1 MKTSEKK
8 HITEIGKKI
17 AAILLALGLVCG
29 IGATAVACEDN
40 SEQGGQ
46 ESTDNQRPENPSG
59 EDKEDAEDTDNS
71 DGDIEEPEN
80 PGGDIEEPENP
91 GGEIE
96 EPENPGGDI
105 GEPEDPDDNIEEP
118 ENPDGNTETPGGN
131 AEDQKNPFVI
141 DTISELTEYKGETF
155 YNYFNDNYLST
166 VLTKLAGRSAVVE
179 NSENFEWAITGTE
192 GETITELQVRFIYHK
207 KGAYIYYVGTVVP
220 TEAITV
226 NDILTGNIKEIS
238 TLPAYSAN
246 TIEAD
251 MEQNQPLAEAIV
263 TKLGGTLADSDLLL
277 LGMDTASTDPQ
288 YSWVRNC
295 YVKQIT
301 ETGVNEYT
309 ITINA
314 INASGENLINQL
326 ILNLQADEY
335 KNGKVENN
343 VISLAPAFDENSLDK
358 QTPEFEPDLADNG

>member
-29 IGATAVACEDN
+29 IGAAAVACEDN
-40 SEQGGQ
+40 PEQGGQ
-46 ESTDNQRPENPSG
+46 ENTDNRQPENPEG
-59 EDKEDAEDTDNS
+59 EDKD
-71 DGDIEEPEN
+71 DGDN
-80 PGGDIEEPENP
+80 TGNTND
-91 GGEIE
+91 
-96 EPENPGGDI
+96 DI
-105 GEPEDPDDNIEEP
+105 GGSGNPPDDNIEEP

-131 AEDQKNPFVI
+131 TEDQKNPFVI
-141 DTISELTEYKGETF
+141 DTISELTEYKGKTF
-155 YNYFNDNYLST
+155 YNYLNDNYLST

-192 GETITELQVRFIYHK
+192 GETITELQVRFVYHK

-220 TEAITV
+220 NEAIAI
-226 NDILTGNIKEIS
+226 NDIFNSSVKNLLIYKNYT
-238 TLPAYSAN
+238 AN

-277 LGMDTASTDPQ
+277 ITMDNTSTDPQ
-288 YSWVRNC
+288 YSSVRSC

-301 ETGVNEYT
+301 ETGVNEYQ
-309 ITINA
+309 ISI
-314 INASGENLINQL
+314 ASPGGDGSIATLLKSLAE
-326 ILNLQADEY
+326 DKY
-335 KNGKVENN
+335 KDQKVENN
-343 VISLAPAFDENSLDK
+343 VILLAPAFDENSLDK
-358 QTPEFEPDLADNG
+358 QTPEFESELENNG

>member
-80 PGGDIEEPENP
+80 PGG
-91 GGEIE
+91 EIE
-96 EPENPGGDI
+96 EPENPG
-105 GEPEDPDDNIEEP
+105 ENVEEP
-118 ENPDGNTETPGGN
+118 ENPNEDTQNPENPEEGDGNNE
-131 AEDQKNPFVI
+131 ESEIPFIV
-141 DTISELTEYKGETF
+141 DTISELTEYKGKTF
-155 YNYFNDNYLST
+155 YNYLNDNYLST

-179 NSENFEWAITGTE
+179 KSENFEWAITGTE
-192 GETITELQVRFIYHK
+192 GETITELQVRFVYHTDI
-207 KGAYIYYVGTVVP
+207 GGYRYFVGTFIP
-220 TEAITV
+220 NEAISIA
-226 NDILTGNIKEIS
+226 DILNGNTKS
-238 TLPAYSAN
+238 HDVLPAYTASVV
-246 TIEAD
+246 EAD

-277 LGMDTASTDPQ
+277 LGMDNVSTD
-288 YSWVRNC
+288 SDFSAVRCC

-301 ETGVNEYT
+301 ETGVNEYE
-309 ITINA
+309 IIISANAGGDINHLLA
-314 INASGENLINQL
+314 KIESN
-326 ILNLQADEY
+326 EY
-335 KNGKVENN
+335 KGGKVENN
-343 VISLAPAFDENSLDK
+343 VILLAPAFDENSLDK
-358 QTPEFEPDLADNG
+358 QTPEFEPVFADNG

>member
-40 SEQGGQ
+40 PEQGGQ

-80 PGGDIEEPENP
+80 PGEDIGEPENP
-91 GGEIE
+91 GE
-96 EPENPGGDI
+96 DI

-131 AEDQKNPFVI
+131 TEDQKNPFVI

-155 YNYFNDNYLST
+155 YNYFNDNYLSS
-166 VLTKLAGRSAVVE
+166 VVTKLAGRSAVVE

-192 GETITELQVRFIYHK
+192 GETITELQVRFVYHTEK
-207 KGAYIYYVGTVVP
+207 SYMYYVGTVNP
-220 TEAITV
+220 NENITI
-226 NDILTGNIKEIS
+226 NDILNGQSIS
-238 TLPAYSAN
+238 ASIIYDYTAN

-277 LGMDTASTDPQ
+277 LAMNNASTDPQ
-288 YSWVRNC
+288 YSWVRSC
-295 YVKQIT
+295 VVKQIT

-314 INASGENLINQL
+314 RNTSEENLINQL

>member
-40 SEQGGQ
+40 PEQGGQ

-80 PGGDIEEPENP
+80 PGG
-91 GGEIE
+91 EIE
-96 EPENPGGDI
+96 EPENPG
-105 GEPEDPDDNIEEP
+105 ENVEEP
-118 ENPDGNTETPGGN
+118 ENPNEDTQNPENPEEGDGNNE
-131 AEDQKNPFVI
+131 ESEIPFIV
-141 DTISELTEYKGETF
+141 DTISELTEYKGKTF
-155 YNYFNDNYLST
+155 YNYLNDNYLSS
-166 VLTKLAGRSAVVE
+166 VVTKLAGRSAVVE
-179 NSENFEWAITGTE
+179 NAEGFEWAITGTE

-220 TEAITV
+220 NEAIAI
-226 NDILTGNIKEIS
+226 NDIFNSSVKNLLIYKNYT
-238 TLPAYSAN
+238 AN

-277 LGMDTASTDPQ
+277 IAMENTSTDPEF
-288 YSWVRNC
+288 SSIRGC
-295 YVKQIT
+295 IVKQIT
-301 ETGVNEYT
+301 ATGVNEYQ
-309 ITINA
+309 ILI
-314 INASGENLINQL
+314 ASPGGDGSIATLLKSLAE
-326 ILNLQADEY
+326 DKY
-335 KNGKVENN
+335 KNQKVENN
-343 VISLAPAFDENSLDK
+343 VILLAPAFDENSLDK
-358 QTPEFEPDLADNG
+358 QTPEFESELENNG

>member
-29 IGATAVACEDN
+29 IGAAAVACEDN
-40 SEQGGQ
+40 TEQGGQ
-46 ESTDNQRPENPSG
+46 ENTDNRQPENPEG
-59 EDKEDAEDTDNS
+59 EDKDDGDNTGNTNDDIGGS
-71 DGDIEEPEN
+71 GNPDGDI
-80 PGGDIEEPENP
+80 GEPENP

-96 EPENPGGDI
+96 
-105 GEPEDPDDNIEEP
+105 EPEDPDDNIEEP

-131 AEDQKNPFVI
+131 TEDQKNPFVI

-155 YNYFNDNYLST
+155 YNYLNDNYLSS
-166 VLTKLAGRSAVVE
+166 VLTKLVGRSAVVE

-192 GETITELQVRFIYHK
+192 GETITELQVRFVYHK
-207 KGAYIYYVGTVVP
+207 KRAYIYYVGTVIP
-220 TEAITV
+220 NEAISIA
-226 NDILTGNIKEIS
+226 DILNGNTKS
-238 TLPAYSAN
+238 HDVLPAYTASVV
-246 TIEAD
+246 EAD

-277 LGMDTASTDPQ
+277 LTMDNASTDPVLHE
-288 YSWVRNC
+288 VRIV

-301 ETGVNEYT
+301 ATG
-309 ITINA
+309 
-314 INASGENLINQL
+314 INQFKVTIAAKNGSGDISHL
-326 ILNLQADEY
+326 ISNLQTNQY
-335 KNGKVENN
+335 KDSIVENN
-343 VISLAPAFDENSLDK
+343 VISLAPAFDDNSLDK

>member
-29 IGATAVACEDN
+29 IGAAAVACEDN
-40 SEQGGQ
+40 TEQGGQ
-46 ESTDNQRPENPSG
+46 ENTDNRQPENPEG
-59 EDKEDAEDTDNS
+59 EDKDDGDNTGNTNDDTGGSGNP
-71 DGDIEEPEN
+71 DGDI
-80 PGGDIEEPENP
+80 G
-91 GGEIE
+91 

-131 AEDQKNPFVI
+131 TEDQKNPFVI
-141 DTISELTEYKGETF
+141 DTINELKEYKGKTF

-166 VLTKLAGRSAVVE
+166 VVTKLAGRSAVVE
-179 NSENFEWAITGTE
+179 NADNIEWAITGTE
-192 GETITELQVRFIYHK
+192 AETITKLQLRFIYHDED
-207 KGAYIYYVGTVVP
+207 GTYMYYVATVTP
-220 TEAITV
+220 SDAISID
-226 NDILTGNIKEIS
+226 DILNNTDLSTPVIS
-238 TLPAYSAN
+238 REYFAN
-246 TIEAD
+246 TIESQMA
-251 MEQNQPLAEAIV
+251 ERQPLAEAIV

-277 LGMDTASTDPQ
+277 LTMNNASTDPQ
-288 YSWVRNC
+288 YSWVRSC
-295 YVKQIT
+295 VVKQIT

-314 INASGENLINQL
+314 RNTSWENLINQL

-358 QTPEFEPDLADNG
+358 QTPEFESELENNG

>member
-29 IGATAVACEDN
+29 IGAAAVACEDN
-40 SEQGGQ
+40 TEQGGQ
-46 ESTDNQRPENPSG
+46 ENTDNRQPENPEG
-59 EDKEDAEDTDNS
+59 EDKGDGDNTGNTNDDIGGS
-71 DGDIEEPEN
+71 GNPDGDI
-80 PGGDIEEPENP
+80 G
-91 GGEIE
+91 

-131 AEDQKNPFVI
+131 TEDQKIPFVI
-141 DTISELTEYKGETF
+141 DTINELKEYKGKTF
-155 YNYFNDNYLST
+155 YNYF
-166 VLTKLAGRSAVVE
+166 AGRSAVVE

-192 GETITELQVRFIYHK
+192 GETITELQVRFVYHK

-277 LGMDTASTDPQ
+277 IVMEGTSTDPQ
-288 YSWVRNC
+288 YSWVRSC

-301 ETGVNEYT
+301 ETGVNEYQ
-309 ITINA
+309 ISI
-314 INASGENLINQL
+314 ASPGGDGSIATLLKSLAE
-326 ILNLQADEY
+326 DKY
-335 KNGKVENN
+335 KNQKVENN
-343 VISLAPAFDENSLDK
+343 VILLAPAFDENSLDK
-358 QTPEFEPDLADNG
+358 QTPEFESDHSDNG

>member
-29 IGATAVACEDN
+29 IGAAAVACEDN
-40 SEQGGQ
+40 PEQGGQ
-46 ESTDNQRPENPSG
+46 ENTDNRQPENPEG
-59 EDKEDAEDTDNS
+59 EDKDDGDNTGNTNDDIGGS
-71 DGDIEEPEN
+71 GNPDGDI
-80 PGGDIEEPENP
+80 G
-91 GGEIE
+91 

-131 AEDQKNPFVI
+131 TEDQKNPFVI
-141 DTISELTEYKGETF
+141 DTINELKEYKGKTF
-155 YNYFNDNYLST
+155 YNYLNDNYLST
-166 VLTKLAGRSAVVE
+166 VVTKLAGRSAVVE

-192 GETITELQVRFIYHK
+192 GETITELQVRFVYHK

-220 TEAITV
+220 TEAITI

-277 LGMDTASTDPQ
+277 ITMTNTTTDPEF
-288 YSWVRNC
+288 SSIRGCV
-295 YVKQIT
+295 VKQIT
-301 ETGVNEYT
+301 ETGVNEYQ
-309 ITINA
+309 ILI
-314 INASGENLINQL
+314 ASPGGDGSIATLLKSLAE
-326 ILNLQADEY
+326 DKY
-335 KNGKVENN
+335 KNQKVENN
-343 VISLAPAFDENSLDK
+343 VILLAPAFDENSLDK
-358 QTPEFEPDLADNG
+358 QTPEFEPELENNG

>member
-46 ESTDNQRPENPSG
+46 ENTDNRQPENPSG

-80 PGGDIEEPENP
+80 PGG
-91 GGEIE
+91 EIE
-96 EPENPGGDI
+96 EPENPGEVI

-131 AEDQKNPFVI
+131 TEDQKIPFVI

-155 YNYFNDNYLST
+155 YNYFNDNYLSS
-166 VLTKLAGRSAVVE
+166 VLTKLVGRSAVVE

-192 GETITELQVRFIYHK
+192 GETITELQVRFVYHADN
-207 KGAYIYYVGTVVP
+207 GSYRYFVGTFIP
-220 TEAITV
+220 NEAISIA
-226 NDILTGNIKEIS
+226 DILNGNTKS
-238 TLPAYSAN
+238 HDVLPAYTTSVV
-246 TIEAD
+246 EAD

-277 LGMDTASTDPQ
+277 LTMNNASTDPQ
-288 YSWVRNC
+288 YSWVISC
-295 YVKQIT
+295 VVKQIT

-314 INASGENLINQL
+314 RNAYVENLINQL

-358 QTPEFEPDLADNG
+358 QTPEFESDHSDNG

>member
-1 MKTSEKK
+1 MKIYKK
-8 HITEIGKKI
+8 SSLGKSGKKI
-17 AAILLALGLVCG
+17 IVSLLAIVMVLCLSVSL
-29 IGATAVACEDN
+29 AACAQN
-40 SEQGGQ
+40 SDLTDTEQPDITGGN
-46 ESTDNQRPENPSG
+46 TDNTDNPGGDIENP
-59 EDKEDAEDTDNS
+59 AEDTDNS
-71 DGDIEEPEN
+71 DGDKGES
-80 PGGDIEEPENP
+80 ENP

-96 EPENPGGDI
+96 EPENPG
-105 GEPEDPDDNIEEP
+105 ENVEEP
-118 ENPDGNTETPGGN
+118 ENPNEDTQNPENPEEGDGNNE
-131 AEDQKNPFVI
+131 ESEIPFIV
-141 DTISELTEYKGETF
+141 DTISELTEYKGKTF
-155 YNYFNDNYLST
+155 YNYLNDNYLSS
-166 VLTKLAGRSAVVE
+166 VVTKLAGRSAVVE
-179 NSENFEWAITGTE
+179 NAEGFEWAITGTE

-220 TEAITV
+220 NEAIAI
-226 NDILTGNIKEIS
+226 NDIFNSSVKNLLIYKNYT
-238 TLPAYSAN
+238 AN

-277 LGMDTASTDPQ
+277 LTMATASTDPQ

-314 INASGENLINQL
+314 RNTYVENLINQL

-343 VISLAPAFDENSLDK
+343 VILLAPAFDENSLDK
-358 QTPEFEPDLADNG
+358 QTPEFESELADNK

>member
-1 MKTSEKK
+1 MKIYKK
-8 HITEIGKKI
+8 SSLGKSGKKI
-17 AAILLALGLVCG
+17 IVSLFAIVMILCLSVSLAACAQ
-29 IGATAVACEDN
+29 N
-40 SEQGGQ
+40 SDLTDTEQPDITGGN
-46 ESTDNQRPENPSG
+46 TDNTDNPGGDIENP
-59 EDKEDAEDTDNS
+59 AEDTDNS
-71 DGDIEEPEN
+71 DGDKGES
-80 PGGDIEEPENP
+80 ENP

-96 EPENPGGDI
+96 EPENPG
-105 GEPEDPDDNIEEP
+105 ENVEEP
-118 ENPDGNTETPGGN
+118 ENPNEDTQNPENPEEGDGNNE
-131 AEDQKNPFVI
+131 ESEIPFIV
-141 DTISELTEYKGETF
+141 DTISELTEYKGKTF
-155 YNYFNDNYLST
+155 YNYLNDNYLST

-277 LGMDTASTDPQ
+277 LAMPNPTTDPQ
-288 YSWVRNC
+288 YSWVRGC
-295 YVKQIT
+295 VVKQIT
-301 ETGVNEYT
+301 DTAVNEYSLVVKAES
-309 ITINA
+309 A
-314 INASGENLINQL
+314 IDNIVNQL
-326 ILNLQADEY
+326 VINVET
-335 KNGKVENN
+335 GKCKKGTVENN

-358 QTPEFEPDLADNG
+358 QTPEFEPDLADNK